1 MSDRKLASIYTERLS
16 TTVRSFPHVMALYIV
31 LMLGQLTAA
40 CGLVSGCMTLG
51 LLGYLVVRPPQATAL
66 FLADGA

>member
-1 MSDRKLASIYTERLS
+1 
-16 TTVRSFPHVMALYIV
+16 V

-51 LLGYLVVRPPQATAL
+51 LLGYLVVRPPQAAAT
-66 FLADGA
+66 FLADEA